1 MLVGRLILVTLLS
14 LLGFVLLR
22 WLWPGLVQGRRKW
35 VFFGL
40 LVLALAAYLVP
51 MALGLG
57 SHGDIPYIGGPLKLL
72 STVWSV
78 TVLIMV
84 VVGLPV
90 VFLRWVRERRRAQP
104 LEGSD
109 VSLERRD
116 LLVNAGRAVPLLA
129 AGTSAAGVLNGM
141 AGFVV
146 REVEVRLANLPAAL
160 EGFRIGQITDVHV
173 GPFITP
179 GYLRGAVAA
188 MNAANV
194 HLQVMTGDLIDD
206 LTQLDETM
214 EALGEARAPHGM
226 LAVLGNHEHFRGLG
240 PIVRAYAGLQKRG
253 APVRLLV
260 DSAHVFEH
268 EGQRIRV
275 VGVDY
280 PLGRGMGARTS
291 LMEASAEKA
300 FQGTSPEEVVLCL
313 THHPSFFPYA
323 AARGARLTLAGHTHG
338 GQVAFFGMPLFWFV
352 FEFMFGGYRK
362 KDNYLYVSG
371 GTGHWLPFRM
381 GIPPEVTVLTL
392 RGK

>member
-1 MLVGRLILVTLLS
+1 MLLGRLVFVAVLS

-22 WLWPGLVQGRRKW
+22 WLWPGLVKGGRKW
-35 VFFGL
+35 VYL
-40 LVLALAAYLVP
+40 ALVVLSLAAYLLP
-51 MALGLG
+51 RALGLG
-57 SHGDIPYIGGPLKLL
+57 AHGEIPFIGEPLKLL
-72 STVWSV
+72 STVWGV

-84 VVGLPV
+84 VAGLPV
-90 VFLRWVRERRRAQP
+90 VFLRWVRERRRVDP
-104 LEGSD
+104 PEGAD

-129 AGTSAAGVLNGM
+129 LGTSAAGVVNGM
-141 AGFVV
+141 SGFVV
-146 REVEVRLANLPAAL
+146 REVEVRMRNLPPAL

-179 GYLRGAVAA
+179 EYLRGAVEA
-188 MNAANV
+188 MNAAGAHV
-194 HLQVMTGDLIDD
+194 QVMTGDLIDD

-214 EALGEARAPHGM
+214 EALAGCRAPHGM
-226 LAVLGNHEHFRGLG
+226 LAVLGNHEHFRGLNAVLRG
-240 PIVRAYAGLQKRG
+240 YASLQKRG

-268 EGQRIRV
+268 EGQRVRV

-291 LMEASAEKA
+291 LMQASAEKA
-300 FQGTSPEEVVLCL
+300 FQGTSPEELVLCL

-323 AARGARLTLAGHTHG
+323 VERGARLTLAGHTHG

-352 FEFMFGGYRK
+352 FEFMFGGYRR
-362 KDNYLYVSG
+362 KDGYLYVSG
-371 GTGHWLPFRM
+371 GTGHWLPFRL

-392 RGK
+392 RGT